1 MKEVIIMFEKLMTMV
16 NALVEVEDVYYRE
29 YDNTLYITV
38 EDFEGFDKNYE
49 EIYRELVN
57 EELVD
62 ELVKFIKNANYTIE
76 NYTIELHYSSEDI

>member
-1 MKEVIIMFEKLMTMV
+1 MFEKLMTMV

-62 ELVKFIKNANYTIE
+62 ELVEFIKNANYTID